1 MKRAVTCVYTLL
13 DKLCFVLIAA
23 GFSAIVLILG
33 VQIVLRMVL
42 KAPTMWAEEVCR
54 YLFIWLLF
62 LGGAVAFSR
71 GGHLIV
77 DVSFINLPK
86 KIQLIFTSAYYL
98 VIAGFSCYLAYS
110 GLLYALSQW
119 NRPMY
124 TVSWIS
130 LGVVDLC
137 VPVGAVITI
146 LYIIRE
152 LGRMVVQKE
161 RYLETRGGALG

>member
-1 MKRAVTCVYTLL
+1 
-13 DKLCFVLIAA
+13 
-23 GFSAIVLILG
+23 
-33 VQIVLRMVL
+33 
-42 KAPTMWAEEVCR
+42 
-54 YLFIWLLF
+54 
-62 LGGAVAFSR
+62 
-71 GGHLIV
+71 
-77 DVSFINLPK
+77 
-86 KIQLIFTSAYYL
+86 
-98 VIAGFSCYLAYS
+98 
-110 GLLYALSQW
+110 
-119 NRPMY
+119 MY

>member
-1 MKRAVTCVYTLL
+1 MKKTVAHFYKFL
-13 DKLCFVLIAA
+13 DRLCFVAIAIA
-23 GFSAIVLILG
+23 FSGIVLILG
-33 VQIVLRMVL
+33 MQIILRML
-42 KAPTMWAEEVCR
+42 FKAPTMWAEEVCR

-77 DVSFINLPK
+77 DVLFIKLPK
-86 KIQLIFTSAYYL
+86 NIQLLLTFVYYL
-98 VIAGFSCYLAYS
+98 VIAVFSGYLAYS

-137 VPVGAVITI
+137 IPVGSILTI
-146 LYIIRE
+146 LYILRE
-152 LGRMVVQKE
+152 LGRMAAQKE
-161 RYLETRGGALG
+161 RYLETKGGALG